1 MSEYAPEFDE
11 NENDHDEQPD
21 SGQRE
26 NSNLKL
32 LREKAR
38 KHDAAVSERDTYKRE
53 LEFFKAGIPDT
64 PATRYFRKGYDGDLD
79 VAAIRAAAA
88 EAGFIEIEDEPGQQD
103 EEFEALDRMSAAS
116 TGGQPPGAGVVTPAT
131 YSSWPREKRIAFM
144 GKYPDLTEALKRGEE
159 VRATF

>member
-1 MSEYAPEFDE
+1 MSDDFDYDEDE
-11 NENDHDEQPD
+11 NTTDGQP
-21 SGQRE
+21 QQEPRE
-26 NSNLKL
+26 NHNLKQ
-32 LREKAR
+32 LRKKAGEY
-38 KHDAAVSERDTYKRE
+38 DTVASERDQYKRE

-88 EAGFIEIEDEPGQQD
+88 EAGFIEVEDEPGEQD
-103 EEFEALDRMSAAS
+103 EEFDALDRMSAAS

-131 YSSWPREKRIAFM
+131 YSSWPREKRVAFM
-144 GKYPDLTEALKRGEE
+144 DKYPDLTEALKRGEE